1 MSETKM
7 SDIIRASMEG
17 IRSFTDN
24 DTVLGGAIT
33 TPQGVT
39 VIPVSKVSVGIATGG
54 VDYGTK
60 KFSSPQNF
68 GGGGGTGMSITPLA
82 FITVD
87 RNAEVNL
94 VHLESKESDLERI
107 SSLIEKSPEIIEK
120 IKNALS

>member
-7 SDIIRASMEG
+7 SDIIRASMDG

-24 DTVLGGAIT
+24 DTVLGNAVT

-39 VIPVSKVSVGIATGG
+39 VIPISKVTVGIATGG
-54 VDYGTK
+54 IDYGTK

-82 FITVD
+82 FITVN
-87 RNAEVNL
+87 RNAEVEL
-94 VHLESKESDLERI
+94 IHLNAKESDVEKI
-107 SSLIEKSPEIIEK
+107 SSLIERSPEIIER
-120 IKNALS
+120 IKNAIF